1 MDPRVRRRPS
11 RANVLQVIVPPTD
24 SRSAEAVA
32 IVTGGSYGI
41 GRELAREL
49 AGRGYA
55 VVVVYLQDQSEAEAV
70 VEGVLAANGTALA
83 VRADV
88 RDELDVERL
97 FDETLAAYGRIDVVV
112 HAADEDEV
120 VVDRQAALRLRDGV
134 AIVKTDHDVAALLA
148 SLDHRRSG
156 PGA

>member
-1 MDPRVRRRPS
+1 M
-11 RANVLQVIVPPTD
+11 PPTD
-24 SRSAEAVA
+24 STSGEEVA

-41 GRELAREL
+41 GRALAREL
-49 AGRGYA
+49 AARGYA
-55 VVVVYLQDQSEAEAV
+55 VVVVYLHDQGEAEAV

-97 FDETLAAYGRIDVVV
+97 FDETLAAFGRIDVVV
-112 HAADEDEV
+112 HAAEEDEDE
-120 VVDRQAALRLRDGV
+120 VDRQAALRLGDGV
-134 AIVKTDHDVAALLA
+134 TIVRAAGPDRDVAALLA
-148 SLDHRRSG
+148 TLDHRGSG